1 MSHARVA
8 PSQMVTNRRG
18 TGCVNRPLQA
28 AKHGMF
34 IGKLR
39 LFISFIALGT
49 AGSAMALGFG
59 DFRASALLGQ
69 SLNLA
74 LPVSLAEGET
84 LTSNCVSAEIQ
95 SGDSRL
101 QPGTV
106 RARVTQ
112 GRDATEAVIRIS
124 TTVAIDEPV
133 VNVTISAGCPTR
145 ITRTLVLLAD
155 PPLVSVA
162 AAATEGA
169 TPGAATAQG
178 TGQGGAG
185 TVTPLPPARAAR
197 PATPPRAARSAP
209 ARNAAPAGDGV
220 PAQQSTA
227 AKPRPRS
234 RPSASAATPAPR
246 APAADER
253 PRLSLDGG
261 QVAATAPAVLAAE
274 AQASAARQATLIAE
288 AAASAAQQRM
298 KDMEGEVAR
307 LRADAKA
314 QTEALIELRKQ
325 IAQDRNRP
333 AEAGW
338 LMPALMALAGLL
350 GATALWL
357 AWQLRQQQNVRV
369 TQRDAWYERAA
380 PASVAQS
387 MAGDNDDEDSDFA
400 GAVPSRIPLTL
411 PPPPASLPKP
421 RPVINPPSIHPP
433 SMFDTRAGGL
443 DSMISPPTMPAHTNV
458 TLPLGQRVDDDSSRA
473 MSVDEQIDLE
483 QQADFFIALGHDES
497 AIDLL
502 MAHLRSTGG
511 GTPLPFLK
519 LLEIHGRR
527 GDREAYER
535 TRVRFNQR
543 FNSVAPEWQADPK
556 IGRSLEDYP
565 LVVGRIQTAWP
576 TPLDAMAELEAL
588 LFRRGAGSEMF
599 ELPAYQEVLFLYQLA
614 RDLHQASQPD
624 NSNDVDVLLPIMTEP
639 APLGDGAISLRPEFN
654 GGQAMTLD
662 FELDAAQLAQGDKPM
677 LELDLGG
684 DDDAPPKGDKPDPGK
699 RLT

>member
-1 MSHARVA
+1 V
-8 PSQMVTNRRG
+8 
-18 TGCVNRPLQA
+18 
-28 AKHGMF
+28 
-34 IGKLR
+34 
-39 LFISFIALGT
+39 
-49 AGSAMALGFG
+49 
-59 DFRASALLGQ
+59 
-69 SLNLA
+69 
-74 LPVSLAEGET
+74 
-84 LTSNCVSAEIQ
+84 
-95 SGDSRL
+95 
-101 QPGTV
+101 
-106 RARVTQ
+106 
-112 GRDATEAVIRIS
+112 
-124 TTVAIDEPV
+124 
-133 VNVTISAGCPTR
+133 
-145 ITRTLVLLAD
+145 
-155 PPLVSVA
+155 
-162 AAATEGA
+162 
-169 TPGAATAQG
+169 
-178 TGQGGAG
+178 
-185 TVTPLPPARAAR
+185 
-197 PATPPRAARSAP
+197 
-209 ARNAAPAGDGV
+209 
-220 PAQQSTA
+220 
-227 AKPRPRS
+227 
-234 RPSASAATPAPR
+234 
-246 APAADER
+246 ADER
-253 PRLSLDGG
+253 PRLQLDAG

-274 AQASAARQATLIAE
+274 EQASAARAATLVAE

-298 KDMEGEVAR
+298 KDMEAEVAR
-307 LRADAKA
+307 LRTDAKA
-314 QTEALIELRKQ
+314 QTDALIELRKQ

-338 LMPALMALAGLL
+338 LMPALLALAGLL

-357 AWQLRQQQNVRV
+357 WWRLRQQQQVRV

-380 PASVAQS
+380 PASVAHS
-387 MAGDNDDEDSDFA
+387 MAGRDESEESDSDYQA
-400 GAVPSRIPLTL
+400 AVPSRIPSTL
-411 PPPPASLPKP
+411 PPPLPPKP
-421 RPVINPPSIHPP
+421 RPSMNPP

-443 DSMISPPTMPAHTNV
+443 DSMISPPTMPAHTTV
-458 TLPLGQRVDDDSSRA
+458 TLPTSGQRMDDESSRA

-639 APLGDGAISLRPEFN
+639 APLADGAISLKPEFN

-662 FELDAAQLAQGDKPM
+662 FELDPAQGDKPM
-677 LELDLGG
+677 LELDLGS
-684 DDDAPPKGDKPDPGK
+684 DNTASPDGDKRDPGK
-699 RLT
+699 GLN

>member
-1 MSHARVA
+1 
-8 PSQMVTNRRG
+8 
-18 TGCVNRPLQA
+18 
-28 AKHGMF
+28 MF
-34 IGKLR
+34 IGTLR
-39 LFISFIALGT
+39 LSLPFIALAI
-49 AGSAMALGFG
+49 AGPAAALGFG
-59 DFRASALLGQ
+59 DFRANALLGQ
-69 SLNLA
+69 PLNLA
-74 LPVSLAEGET
+74 LPVTLAEGET
-84 LTSNCVSAEIQ
+84 LTSQCASAEVQ
-95 SGDSRL
+95 AGDTRL
-101 QPGTV
+101 QAGTV
-106 RARVTQ
+106 RVRVTQ
-112 GRDATEAVIRIS
+112 GRDGSEAIVRVS

-133 VNVTISAGCPTR
+133 INITVSAGCPTR

-155 PPLVSVA
+155 PPLVTVA
-162 AAATEGA
+162 AA
-169 TPGAATAQG
+169 PGAAPDGAEPSAVSAQRSA
-178 TGQGGAG
+178 QSAAQEGAAAAG
-185 TVTPLPPARAAR
+185 PLPATRAAR
-197 PATPPRAARSAP
+197 PPAPPRAARA
-209 ARNAAPAGDGV
+209 AAPRNV
-220 PAQQSTA
+220 TPPAEGASPQTA
-227 AKPRPRS
+227 TATPRPRS
-234 RPSASAATPAPR
+234 RPSAAAAAPPR
-246 APAADER
+246 PTATEER
-253 PRLSLDGG
+253 PRLQLDGG
-261 QVAATAPAVLAAE
+261 QVAASAPAVLAAE

-298 KDMEGEVAR
+298 RDMESELAR
-307 LRADAKA
+307 LRTDAKA
-314 QTEALIELRKQ
+314 QTDALIELRKQ

-333 AEAGW
+333 GEAGW

-357 AWQLRQQQNVRV
+357 AWQLRQKQQVQT

-380 PASVAQS
+380 PASVAHS
-387 MAGDNDDEDSDFA
+387 MAGREEDSDYHNV
-400 GAVPSRIPLTL
+400 VPSRIPSTL
-411 PPPPASLPKP
+411 PPPPAPTP
-421 RPVINPPSIHPP
+421 RPPINPATLSPP

-443 DSMISPPTMPAHTNV
+443 DSMISPPTMPAHTMV
-458 TLPLGQRVDDDSSRA
+458 TLPLSGQRAEDDSSRA

-639 APLGDGAISLRPEFN
+639 APLLDGAISLRPEFN

-662 FELDAAQLAQGDKPM
+662 FDLDPAQGDEPL
-677 LELDLGG
+677 LELDLSG
-684 DDDAPPKGDKPDPGK
+684 DEDVPPEGDKPDPGN
-699 RLT
+699 RLS

>member
-1 MSHARVA
+1 MLESRRHRWSPIVA
-8 PSQMVTNRRG
+8 VPVRKLA
-18 TGCVNRPLQA
+18 LQA
-28 AKHGMF
+28 ANHGMF

-39 LFISFIALGT
+39 LSITLIALGI
-49 AGSAMALGFG
+49 AGPAAALGFG
-59 DFRASALLGQ
+59 DFRANALLGQ
-69 SLNLA
+69 QLNLA

-84 LTSNCVSAEIQ
+84 LTSDCVSAEVQ
-95 SGDSRL
+95 SGESRL

-112 GRDATEAVIRIS
+112 GRDASEAIIRIS

-133 VNVTISAGCPTR
+133 INITVSAGCPTR

-155 PPLVSVA
+155 PPLVTVA
-162 AAATEGA
+162 AP
-169 TPGAATAQG
+169 PGAAPDVAVPARLPVQGASPAGANAATAEP
-178 TGQGGAG
+178 A
-185 TVTPLPPARAAR
+185 ARAAR
-197 PATPPRAARSAP
+197 PATPTRAARP
-209 ARNAAPAGDGV
+209 AAPRDVARASNGAA
-220 PAQQSTA
+220 PQTA
-227 AKPRPRS
+227 TATPRPRS
-234 RPSASAATPAPR
+234 RPSASAAAAPAR
-246 APAADER
+246 APAAEER
-253 PRLSLDGG
+253 PRLQLDGG
-261 QVAATAPAVLAAE
+261 QVAATAAAVLAAE
-274 AQASAARQATLIAE
+274 AQASAAREATLVAE

-298 KDMEGEVAR
+298 KDMEAEVAR
-307 LRADAKA
+307 LRVDAKA
-314 QTEALIELRKQ
+314 QTDALIELRKQ

-357 AWQLRQQQNVRV
+357 AWQLRQKQQVQV

-380 PASVAQS
+380 PASVANS
-387 MAGDNDDEDSDFA
+387 MAGREEDSDYHNV
-400 GAVPSRIPLTL
+400 VPSRIPSTL
-411 PPPPASLPKP
+411 PPAPTPTPKPSLNPASL
-421 RPVINPPSIHPP
+421 HPP

-443 DSMISPPTMPAHTNV
+443 DSMISPPTMPAHTTV
-458 TLPLGQRVDDDSSRA
+458 TLPISGQRADDDASRA

-556 IGRSLEDYP
+556 VGRALEDYP

-639 APLGDGAISLRPEFN
+639 APLVDGSISLRPEFN
-654 GGQAMTLD
+654 GGQPMTLD
-662 FELDAAQLAQGDKPM
+662 FDLDHAPGGKPL

-684 DDDAPPKGDKPDPGK
+684 DDDAPPDGDKPGPGK
-699 RLT
+699 RLS

>member
-1 MSHARVA
+1 
-8 PSQMVTNRRG
+8 
-18 TGCVNRPLQA
+18 
-28 AKHGMF
+28 MF

-39 LFISFIALGT
+39 LSISFIALGI
-49 AGSAMALGFG
+49 AGPALALGFG

-69 SLNLA
+69 PLNLA

-84 LTSNCVSAEIQ
+84 LASNCVSAEVQ

-112 GRDATEAVIRIS
+112 GRDASEAIIRIS

-133 VNVTISAGCPTR
+133 VNVSVSAGCPPR
-145 ITRTLVLLAD
+145 ITRTLTLLAD
-155 PPLVSVA
+155 PPLVNVA
-162 AAATEGA
+162 AA
-169 TPGAATAQG
+169 PGAAPEGAG
-178 TGQGGAG
+178 AGQGVAPSEASS
-185 TVTPLPPARAAR
+185 TNPLPAARAAR
-197 PATPPRAARSAP
+197 PATPPRAARTTP
-209 ARNAAPAGDGV
+209 ARSAAPAGEAAA
-220 PAQQSTA
+220 AQTTA
-227 AKPRPRS
+227 APTRPRN
-234 RPSASAATPAPR
+234 RPSASAAV
-246 APAADER
+246 AAAKPSPVESR
-253 PRLSLDGG
+253 PRLQLDGG
-261 QVAATAPAVLAAE
+261 QVASTAPAVLAAE
-274 AQASAARQATLIAE
+274 AQASAARQATLVAE

-298 KDMEGEVAR
+298 KDMESEVAR

-314 QTEALIELRKQ
+314 QTDALVELRKQ

-357 AWQLRQQQNVRV
+357 AWQLRQKQNVKV

-380 PASVAQS
+380 PASVANS
-387 MAGDNDDEDSDFA
+387 MAGDRDEDSDYA
-400 GAVPSRIPLTL
+400 GVVPSRIPSTL
-411 PPPPASLPKP
+411 PPPPPPAP
-421 RPVINPPSIHPP
+421 RPPINPPSINPP

-458 TLPLGQRVDDDSSRA
+458 TLPLGARIEDDPSRA

-556 IGRSLEDYP
+556 SGRALEDYP

-599 ELPAYQEVLFLYQLA
+599 ELPAYQEVLFLFQLA
-614 RDLHQASQPD
+614 RDLHQQSQPD
-624 NSNDVDVLLPIMTEP
+624 NSNDVDVLLPISSSH
-639 APLGDGAISLRPEFN
+639 APLVDGSISLRPEFN
-654 GGQAMTLD
+654 GGQPMTLD
-662 FELDAAQLAQGDKPM
+662 FELEGGKPM
-677 LELDLGG
+677 LELDLGA
-684 DDDAPPKGDKPDPGK
+684 DDDAPAGSGKPDPGK
-699 RLT
+699 RVN

>member
-1 MSHARVA
+1 
-8 PSQMVTNRRG
+8 
-18 TGCVNRPLQA
+18 
-28 AKHGMF
+28 
-34 IGKLR
+34 
-39 LFISFIALGT
+39 
-49 AGSAMALGFG
+49 LGFG
-59 DFRASALLGQ
+59 DFRANVLLGQ
-69 SLNLA
+69 PLNLA
-74 LPVSLAEGET
+74 LPVSLGEGET
-84 LTSNCVSAEIQ
+84 LTSDCASADVQ

-106 RARVTQ
+106 RVRVTQ
-112 GRDATEAVIRIS
+112 GRDGSEAVVRIS

-155 PPLVSVA
+155 PPLVNVA
-162 AAATEGA
+162 EEPRAAPSGA
-169 TPGAATAQG
+169 PSPAASTQPAAPSTAATA
-178 TGQGGAG
+178 
-185 TVTPLPPARAAR
+185 TPLPAPRASR
-197 PATPPRAARSAP
+197 PATPERATRTTAPRSVARASDSALP
-209 ARNAAPAGDGV
+209 QTA
-220 PAQQSTA
+220 TA
-227 AKPRPRS
+227 APRPRS
-234 RPSASAATPAPR
+234 RPAAT
-246 APAADER
+246 APATPPKAPVAEER
-253 PRLSLDGG
+253 PRLQLDGG
-261 QVAATAPAVLAAE
+261 QVATTAPAVLAAE
-274 AQASAARQATLIAE
+274 AQASAARGAALVAE

-298 KDMEGEVAR
+298 KDMEAEVAR

-314 QTEALIELRKQ
+314 QTEALVELRKQ

-338 LMPALMALAGLL
+338 LMPALMAFAGVM
-350 GATALWL
+350 GALALWL
-357 AWQLRQQQNVRV
+357 AWRLRQQQQVRV
-369 TQRDAWYERAA
+369 TQRDAWYERGA
-380 PASVAQS
+380 PASVAPS
-387 MAGDNDDEDSDFA
+387 VAGRDEDSDYQA
-400 GAVPSRIPLTL
+400 EMSSRIPPTL
-411 PPPPASLPKP
+411 PPPLPPTPKP
-421 RPVINPPSIHPP
+421 SLNPP

-443 DSMISPPTMPAHTNV
+443 DSMISPPTMPAHTMV
-458 TLPLGQRVDDDSSRA
+458 TVPTSGQRIDDESSRA

-556 IGRSLEDYP
+556 VGRSLEDYP
-565 LVVGRIQTAWP
+565 LVVGRIQAAWP

-639 APLGDGAISLRPEFN
+639 APLADGSISLRPEFN
-654 GGQAMTLD
+654 SGQAMTLD
-662 FELDAAQLAQGDKPM
+662 FDLDPAKLADADKPM

-684 DDDAPPKGDKPDPGK
+684 DDDASPEGDKPDPGK
-699 RLT
+699 RLG

>member
-1 MSHARVA
+1 
-8 PSQMVTNRRG
+8 MVTISAMSAHPRAQ
-18 TGCVNRPLQA
+18 QA
-28 AKHGMF
+28 AYHGMF
-34 IGKLR
+34 IGKIR
-39 LFISFIALGT
+39 LSITLIALGI
-49 AGSAMALGFG
+49 AGPAAALGFG
-59 DFRASALLGQ
+59 DFRANALLGQ
-69 SLNLA
+69 PLNLA

-84 LTSNCVSAEIQ
+84 LTSDCVSAEVQ

-101 QPGTV
+101 PPGTV

-112 GRDATEAVIRIS
+112 GRDGSEAVIRIS
-124 TTVAIDEPV
+124 TSVAIDEPV
-133 VNVTISAGCPTR
+133 VNVTVAAGCPTR

-155 PPLVSVA
+155 PPLVTVA
-162 AAATEGA
+162 AEPATVGAPAAA
-169 TPGAATAQG
+169 PGAAPAPAAAPPATS
-178 TGQGGAG
+178 T
-185 TVTPLPPARAAR
+185 TTPLPATRSAR
-197 PATPPRAARSAP
+197 PAAPTRATRAAPPRNVDAGDAS
-209 ARNAAPAGDGV
+209 AAP
-220 PAQQSTA
+220 QTA
-227 AKPRPRS
+227 VAPRPRS
-234 RPSASAATPAPR
+234 RPSA
-246 APAADER
+246 PAAAAPPRPSVAEAR
-253 PRLSLDGG
+253 PRLQLDGG
-261 QVAATAPAVLAAE
+261 QVAAATAPAVLAAE
-274 AQASAARQATLIAE
+274 AQASAAREAAAVAE

-298 KDMEGEVAR
+298 KDMEAEVAR

-314 QTEALIELRKQ
+314 QTEALVELRKQ

-338 LMPALMALAGLL
+338 LMPALLAVAGLL
-350 GATALWL
+350 GAIALWL
-357 AWQLRQQQNVRV
+357 AWRLRQQQQVRV

-380 PASVAQS
+380 PASVAPS
-387 MAGDNDDEDSDFA
+387 IASRGDEEDSDYG
-400 GAVPSRIPLTL
+400 GAAASRIPSTL
-411 PPPPASLPKP
+411 PPPVAPTPRPKP
-421 RPVINPPSIHPP
+421 TLSPP

-443 DSMISPPTMPAHTNV
+443 DSMISPPTMPAHTAV
-458 TLPLGQRVDDDSSRA
+458 TLPISGQQLDDDASRA

-556 IGRSLEDYP
+556 VGRSLEDYP

-639 APLGDGAISLRPEFN
+639 APLVDGAISLRPEFN

-662 FELDAAQLAQGDKPM
+662 FDLDPSQLTQADKPM
-677 LELDLGG
+677 LELDLGTDG
-684 DDDAPPKGDKPDPGK
+684 DTDAPPDGDKRSG
-699 RLT
+699 

>member
-1 MSHARVA
+1 
-8 PSQMVTNRRG
+8 
-18 TGCVNRPLQA
+18 
-28 AKHGMF
+28 MF
-34 IGKLR
+34 IGKSR
-39 LFISFIALGT
+39 LSITFIAIGM
-49 AGSAMALGFG
+49 AGPAMALGFG
-59 DFRASALLGQ
+59 DFRANALLGQ
-69 SLNLA
+69 PLNLA

-84 LTSNCVSAEIQ
+84 LTSECVSAEVQ

-112 GRDATEAVIRIS
+112 GRDGGEAIIRVS

-133 VNVTISAGCPTR
+133 VNITVSAGCPTR

-155 PPLVSVA
+155 PPLVTVA
-162 AAATEGA
+162 AAPATA
-169 TPGAATAQG
+169 ADVAPAPAASRQGAAQAETTTA
-178 TGQGGAG
+178 
-185 TVTPLPPARAAR
+185 TPLPATRAAR
-197 PATPPRAARSAP
+197 PSTPTRATRT
-209 ARNAAPAGDGV
+209 AAPRNVARAGEGAAPQTIE
-220 PAQQSTA
+220 PA
-227 AKPRPRS
+227 PRPRS
-234 RPSASAATPAPR
+234 RPSAGASAAPPK
-246 APAADER
+246 APAAGER
-253 PRLSLDGG
+253 PRLQLDSG

-274 AQASAARQATLIAE
+274 QQASAARGAALVAE
-288 AAASAAQQRM
+288 AAASAAQQRL
-298 KDMEGEVAR
+298 KDMEAEVAR

-314 QTEALIELRKQ
+314 QTDALIELRKQ

-338 LMPALMALAGLL
+338 LMPALLALAGLL

-357 AWQLRQQQNVRV
+357 WWRLRQQQQVRV

-380 PASVAQS
+380 PASVANS
-387 MAGDNDDEDSDFA
+387 MAGGRDEDSDYGSA
-400 GAVPSRIPLTL
+400 TPSRIPSTL
-411 PPPPASLPKP
+411 PPPPPPAPKP
-421 RPVINPPSIHPP
+421 AINPP

-443 DSMISPPTMPAHTNV
+443 DSMISPPTMPAHTMV
-458 TLPLGQRVDDDSSRA
+458 TLPASGQRADDESSRA

-556 IGRSLEDYP
+556 VGRSLEDYP

-614 RDLHQASQPD
+614 RDLHQQSQPD

-639 APLGDGAISLRPEFN
+639 APLVDGSISLRPEFN
-654 GGQAMTLD
+654 GGQPMTLD
-662 FELDAAQLAQGDKPM
+662 FDLDPAKLTESDKPM
-677 LELDLGG
+677 LELDLGA
-684 DDDAPPKGDKPDPGK
+684 DDDAPPEGGKPDPGK
-699 RLT
+699 RLS

>member
-1 MSHARVA
+1 
-8 PSQMVTNRRG
+8 
-18 TGCVNRPLQA
+18 
-28 AKHGMF
+28 MF

-39 LFISFIALGT
+39 LSISFIALGV
-49 AGSAMALGFG
+49 AGPALALGFG
-59 DFRASALLGQ
+59 DFRASAFLGQ
-69 SLNLA
+69 PLNLA
-74 LPVSLAEGET
+74 VPVSLAEGET
-84 LTSNCVSAEIQ
+84 LASNCVTAEVQ

-112 GRDATEAVIRIS
+112 GRDASEAIIRIS

-133 VNVTISAGCPTR
+133 VNVSVSAGCPPR
-145 ITRTLVLLAD
+145 ITRTLTLLAD

-162 AAATEGA
+162 AAPAAAPDGVAASRGAVPSEEASTNASAPTRAT
-169 TPGAATAQG
+169 
-178 TGQGGAG
+178 
-185 TVTPLPPARAAR
+185 R
-197 PATPPRAARSAP
+197 PATPPRATRAAAS
-209 ARNAAPAGDGV
+209 RNVASAGDAAT
-220 PAQQSTA
+220 PQTA
-227 AKPRPRS
+227 TATPRPRS
-234 RPSASAATPAPR
+234 RPSANGAT
-246 APAADER
+246 APAKPSAVEQR
-253 PRLSLDGG
+253 PRLQLDGG
-261 QVAATAPAVLAAE
+261 QVASTPAAVLAAE
-274 AQASAARQATLIAE
+274 AQASAARQATLVAE

-314 QTEALIELRKQ
+314 QTDALVELRKQ

-357 AWQLRQQQNVRV
+357 AWQLRQKQNVKV

-380 PASVAQS
+380 PASVANS
-387 MAGDNDDEDSDFA
+387 MAGDRDEDSDYM
-400 GAVPSRIPLTL
+400 GVVPSRIPSTL
-411 PPPPASLPKP
+411 PPAPQPTP
-421 RPVINPPSIHPP
+421 RPPINPPSINPP
-433 SMFDTRAGGL
+433 SMFDTRAAGL

-458 TLPLGQRVDDDSSRA
+458 TLPLGARIDDDPSRA

-624 NSNDVDVLLPIMTEP
+624 NSNDVDVLLPISSGHV
-639 APLGDGAISLRPEFN
+639 PLVDGSISLRPEFN
-654 GGQAMTLD
+654 GGQPMTLD
-662 FELDAAQLAQGDKPM
+662 FELDGGKPM
-677 LELDLGG
+677 LELDLGA
-684 DDDAPPKGDKPDPGK
+684 DDTVPPQSSKPGPGK
-699 RLT
+699 LPN

>member
-1 MSHARVA
+1 MFSGK
-8 PSQMVTNRRG
+8 NRLSI
-18 TGCVNRPLQA
+18 T
-28 AKHGMF
+28 
-34 IGKLR
+34 
-39 LFISFIALGT
+39 FIALCM
-49 AGSAMALGFG
+49 AGPAAALGFG
-59 DFRASALLGQ
+59 DFRANVLLGQ
-69 SLNLA
+69 PLNLA
-74 LPVSLAEGET
+74 LPVSLGEGET
-84 LTSNCVSAEIQ
+84 LTSDCASADVQ

-106 RARVTQ
+106 RVRVTQ
-112 GRDATEAVIRIS
+112 GRDGSEAVVRIS

-155 PPLVSVA
+155 PPLVNVA
-162 AAATEGA
+162 EEPRAAPSGA
-169 TPGAATAQG
+169 PSPAASTQPAAPSTAATA
-178 TGQGGAG
+178 
-185 TVTPLPPARAAR
+185 TPLPAPRASR
-197 PATPPRAARSAP
+197 PATPERATRTTAPRSVARASDSALP
-209 ARNAAPAGDGV
+209 QTA
-220 PAQQSTA
+220 TA
-227 AKPRPRS
+227 APRPRS
-234 RPSASAATPAPR
+234 RPAAT
-246 APAADER
+246 APATPPKAPVAEER
-253 PRLSLDGG
+253 PRLQLDGG
-261 QVAATAPAVLAAE
+261 QVATTAPAVLAAE
-274 AQASAARQATLIAE
+274 AQASAARGAALVAE

-298 KDMEGEVAR
+298 KDMEAEVAR

-314 QTEALIELRKQ
+314 QTEALVELRKQ

-338 LMPALMALAGLL
+338 LMPALMAFAGVM
-350 GATALWL
+350 GALALWL
-357 AWQLRQQQNVRV
+357 AWRLRQQQQVRV
-369 TQRDAWYERAA
+369 TQRDAWYERGA
-380 PASVAQS
+380 PASVAPS
-387 MAGDNDDEDSDFA
+387 VAGRDEDSDYQA
-400 GAVPSRIPLTL
+400 EMSSRIPPTL
-411 PPPPASLPKP
+411 PPPLPPTPKP
-421 RPVINPPSIHPP
+421 SLNPP

-443 DSMISPPTMPAHTNV
+443 DSMISPPTMPAHTMV
-458 TLPLGQRVDDDSSRA
+458 TVPTSGQRIDDESSRA

-556 IGRSLEDYP
+556 VGRSLEDYP
-565 LVVGRIQTAWP
+565 LVVGRIQAAWP

-639 APLGDGAISLRPEFN
+639 APLADGSISLRPEFN
-654 GGQAMTLD
+654 SGQAMTLD
-662 FELDAAQLAQGDKPM
+662 FDLDPAKLADADKPM

-684 DDDAPPKGDKPDPGK
+684 DDDASPEGDKPDPGK
-699 RLT
+699 RLG